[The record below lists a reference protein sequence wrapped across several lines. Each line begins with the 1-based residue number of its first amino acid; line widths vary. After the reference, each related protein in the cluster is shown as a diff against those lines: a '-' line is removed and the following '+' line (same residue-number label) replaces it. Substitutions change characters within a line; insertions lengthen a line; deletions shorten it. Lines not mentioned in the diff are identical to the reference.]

1 MRWMIGVVLS
11 AGVVFGQT
19 GVYTFTG
26 TASGTVG
33 GTPFT
38 NATLTVTSTGN
49 VSAVSCTGGTCELN
63 VAAGASSFTISGIG
77 SGTFS
82 GASYVFDNQNFGLA
96 GFGVGTDDIQIY
108 DSSIG
113 SAAFATYNL
122 LSSIGPLGPEAADP
136 STSDW
141 VNLSTSLGS
150 FTVTSFTNVT
160 FQATIGGST
169 LGTPVPASLLLVGL
183 GLACLLVWKFR
194 AQFSV

>member
-1 MRWMIGVVLS
+1 LRWIIGILLSTGVVL
-11 AGVVFGQT
+11 GQT

-26 TASGTVG
+26 TASGTIG

-38 NATLTVTSTGN
+38 DATLTVTSTGDASN
-49 VSAVSCTGGTCELN
+49 VSCTSGTCFLN
-63 VAAGASSFTISGIG
+63 LAAGASSFTISGIG

-82 GASYVFDNQNFGLA
+82 SASYVFDNQGNGLA
-96 GFGVGTDDIQIY
+96 GFGIGSDDIQIY

-113 SAAFATYNL
+113 STAFASYNL
-122 LSSIGPLGPEAADP
+122 LSSIGPLGPEATDP

-160 FQATIGGST
+160 FQATAN
-169 LGTPVPASLLLVGL
+169 LPRTPVPGSLVLLGL
-183 GLACLLVWKFR
+183 GLTCLLAWQLR
-194 AQFSV
+194 AQLAA